1 MAINTIMKN
10 KTYNVVS
17 GEGSGGDG
25 NSSSPPSSP
34 RRQTSGFS
42 QCRRRLRSKV
52 QLQYFRK
59 DSLAAG
65 IFVRRNIQFLLL
77 LFFLYF
83 SGLMMCVGRFSDF
96 LRHSREPIA
105 IYKSHVLL
113 EKLWHDIETDNSTAL
128 EVYLFIYLFLRM
140 KVQKPCPVLATRRR
154 LGSVEVSS
162 GPPGYLIVEAN
173 GGLNQQR
180 SAICNAV
187 AVAGIL
193 NAVLV
198 IPSFGYNSVWKDPSE
213 FRDIY
218 DEDHFIATL
227 EGYVKVVKE
236 LPDEL
241 ISKYDHN
248 ITNIPHLRVE
258 AWAPAKHYLG
268 EVYPVLQE
276 HGVIRIAPFANRLAM
291 NVPSHIQ
298 LLRCITNYRALRFAA
313 PITTLAQ
320 KLVNRMIVRSSMTGG
335 KYVSVHLRFEEDMVA
350 FSCCLYDGGDAEK
363 SEMHSIREKGWK
375 GKFKRKDLD
384 FVAGRNRIDGKCP
397 LTPLE
402 VGMMLRGMGFG
413 SNTSIYL
420 ASGKIYKGEQHLAP
434 LLKMFPLLYT
444 KESLATSNE
453 LAPFQITQTIYV
465 YNMRHF
471 TIPASLTTHG
481 YSSRLA
487 ALDYTVCLFSEV
499 FVTTHG
505 GNFPHFLMGHR
516 RFLFNGHA
524 KTIRPDKRILVGLL
538 ENMTMSWKDFKDD
551 MEVMLLESDRKGM
564 MIPRVRK
571 FNRKN
576 SIYTF
581 PLPECDCLQSHD
593 SSRVI
598 NHTLDVLDPQL
609 EPTRGR
615 VPVPD

>member
-1 MAINTIMKN
+1 MAINTIIKN
-10 KTYNVVS
+10 KTSNVVS
-17 GEGSGGDG
+17 SEGSGGDG
-25 NSSSPPSSP
+25 NSSSPPPSP
-34 RRQTSGFS
+34 RRQTSGLS

-83 SGLMMCVGRFSDF
+83 SGFMMCVGRFSDF

-105 IYKSHVLL
+105 IYKSHLLL

-128 EVYLFIYLFLRM
+128 ELSSVWQFKRRM

-162 GPPGYLIVEAN
+162 GPAGYLIVEAN

-198 IPSFGYNSVWKDPSE
+198 IPSFGYNNVWKDPSE

-268 EVYPVLQE
+268 KVYPVLQE
-276 HGVIRIAPFANRLAM
+276 QGVIRIAPFANRLAM
-291 NVPSHIQ
+291 DVPSHIQ
-298 LLRCITNYRALRFAA
+298 LLRCITNYRALKFSA
-313 PITTLAQ
+313 PITTLAH
-320 KLVNRMIVRSSMTGG
+320 KLVNRMIERSSMTGG

-363 SEMHSIREKGWK
+363 FEMHSFREKEWK
-375 GKFKRKDLD
+375 GKFKGKDLD
-384 FVAGRNRIDGKCP
+384 FAAGRNRIDGKCP

-402 VGMMLRGMGFG
+402 VGMMLRGMGFD

-434 LLKMFPLLYT
+434 LLKMFPLLYS
-444 KESLATSNE
+444 KESLATSDE
-453 LAPFQITQTIYV
+453 LAPFQ
-465 YNMRHF
+465 
-471 TIPASLTTHG
+471 G

-499 FVTTHG
+499 FATTHG

-524 KTIRPDKRILVGLL
+524 KTIKPDKRMLVGLL
-538 ENMTMSWKDFKDD
+538 ENMTISWKDFKDD
-551 MEVMLLESDRKGM
+551 MEAMLLESDRKGM

-581 PLPECDCLQSHD
+581 PLPECDCLHA
-593 SSRVI
+593 
-598 NHTLDVLDPQL
+598 
-609 EPTRGR
+609 G
-615 VPVPD
+615 

>member
-1 MAINTIMKN
+1 MAINTIIKN
-10 KTYNVVS
+10 KTSNVVS
-17 GEGSGGDG
+17 SEGSGGDG
-25 NSSSPPSSP
+25 NSSSPPASP
-34 RRQTSGFS
+34 RRQTSGLS

-83 SGLMMCVGRFSDF
+83 SGFMMCVGRFSDF

-105 IYKSHVLL
+105 IYKSHLLL

-128 EVYLFIYLFLRM
+128 ELSSVWQFKRRM

-154 LGSVEVSS
+154 LGSVEASS
-162 GPPGYLIVEAN
+162 GPAGYLIVEAN

-241 ISKYDHN
+241 LSKYDHN

-268 EVYPVLQE
+268 KVYPVLQE
-276 HGVIRIAPFANRLAM
+276 QGVIRIAPFANRLAM
-291 NVPSHIQ
+291 DVPSHIQ
-298 LLRCITNYRALRFAA
+298 LLRCITNYRALKFSA
-313 PITTLAQ
+313 PITALAH
-320 KLVNRMIVRSSMTGG
+320 KLVNRMIERSSMTGG

-363 SEMHSIREKGWK
+363 FEMHSFREKEWK
-375 GKFKRKDLD
+375 GKFKGKDLD
-384 FVAGRNRIDGKCP
+384 FTAGRNRIDGKCP

-402 VGMMLRGMGFG
+402 VGMMLRGMGFD

-434 LLKMFPLLYT
+434 LLKMFPLLYS
-444 KESLATSNE
+444 KESLATSDE
-453 LAPFQITQTIYV
+453 LAPFQ
-465 YNMRHF
+465 
-471 TIPASLTTHG
+471 G

-499 FVTTHG
+499 FATTHG

-524 KTIRPDKRILVGLL
+524 KTIKPDKRMLVGLL
-538 ENMTMSWKDFKDD
+538 ENMTISWKDFKDD
-551 MEVMLLESDRKGM
+551 MEAMLLESDRKGM

-581 PLPECDCLQSHD
+581 PLPECDCLHA
-593 SSRVI
+593 
-598 NHTLDVLDPQL
+598 
-609 EPTRGR
+609 E
-615 VPVPD
+615 

>member
-1 MAINTIMKN
+1 MAINTIIKN
-10 KTYNVVS
+10 KTSNVVS
-17 GEGSGGDG
+17 SEGSGGDG
-25 NSSSPPSSP
+25 NSSSPPASP
-34 RRQTSGFS
+34 RRQTSGLS

-83 SGLMMCVGRFSDF
+83 SGFMMCVGRFSDF

-105 IYKSHVLL
+105 IYKSHLLL

-128 EVYLFIYLFLRM
+128 ELSSVWQFKRRM

-154 LGSVEVSS
+154 LGSVEASS
-162 GPPGYLIVEAN
+162 GPAGYLIVEAN

-241 ISKYDHN
+241 LSKYDHN

-268 EVYPVLQE
+268 KVYPVLQE
-276 HGVIRIAPFANRLAM
+276 QGVIRIAPFANRLAM
-291 NVPSHIQ
+291 DVPSHIQ
-298 LLRCITNYRALRFAA
+298 LLRCITNYRALKFSA
-313 PITTLAQ
+313 PITALAH
-320 KLVNRMIVRSSMTGG
+320 KLVNRMIERSSMTGG

-363 SEMHSIREKGWK
+363 FEMHSFREKEWK
-375 GKFKRKDLD
+375 GKFKGKDLD
-384 FVAGRNRIDGKCP
+384 FTAGRNRIDGKCP

-402 VGMMLRGMGFG
+402 
-413 SNTSIYL
+413 
-420 ASGKIYKGEQHLAP
+420 H
-434 LLKMFPLLYT
+434 
-444 KESLATSNE
+444 
-453 LAPFQITQTIYV
+453 
-465 YNMRHF
+465 
-471 TIPASLTTHG
+471 
-481 YSSRLA
+481 RL
-487 ALDYTVCLFSEV
+487 
-499 FVTTHG
+499 G
-505 GNFPHFLMGHR
+505 
-516 RFLFNGHA
+516 
-524 KTIRPDKRILVGLL
+524 
-538 ENMTMSWKDFKDD
+538 
-551 MEVMLLESDRKGM
+551 
-564 MIPRVRK
+564 
-571 FNRKN
+571 
-576 SIYTF
+576 
-581 PLPECDCLQSHD
+581 
-593 SSRVI
+593 
-598 NHTLDVLDPQL
+598 
-609 EPTRGR
+609 
-615 VPVPD
+615 